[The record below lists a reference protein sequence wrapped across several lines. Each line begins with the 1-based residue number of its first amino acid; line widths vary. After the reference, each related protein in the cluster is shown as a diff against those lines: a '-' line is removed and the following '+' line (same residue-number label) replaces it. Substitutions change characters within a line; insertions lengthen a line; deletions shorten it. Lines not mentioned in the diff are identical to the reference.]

1 MTAVHAPPSDGVVN
15 RLSITGAAD
24 MSAGRLLKG
33 AAVFKQG
40 WILAVVAVA
49 LLAAAWAAPANG
61 SQLVEFE
68 KEAAVAAN
76 GTIPPVPVNPLEEV
90 KQACGSETA
99 TWGSELFTTA
109 PSEIKVKNEWADVV
123 PGKEMEIS
131 GTITNVVFSNADIP
145 VDHPFSRDFTFNIKL
160 DEPYWSLA
168 RQLGPGESEGANGNE
183 GETHEIHVELESGSL
198 LHVLPQ
204 REGPASGEDWEIL
217 PTEPKVPTLV
227 VEALEGLEE
236 GYIPQSGE
244 RIAMKGRWIL
254 DCGHNDFHSEL
265 HPITFMAFGH
275 QVGSKTVVHI
285 TDNPYRVTQ
294 LYGFGTGAV
303 NASPKGVPF
312 PAAFE
317 ETVENLVKNAIFSNP
332 SFSGINLLV
341 GLERT
346 APSVTP
352 FKVCAPEVTPGKVVA
367 TWAFVQRKGIKIKV
381 KRSKAS
387 NCVTIT
393 PKANYQYKALQPR
406 SRTCAMPWPWLS
418 SKIAESLDISEVRNN
433 EVETIRVDATGGTF
447 TITYGGETTAP
458 ITYNASAKEVQEAL
472 EALPVLKPGDI
483 TVTGGPGGEGGATP
497 YTLAFGGELAEQ
509 SVTPVTTNR
518 SGLTGGAKLAS
529 VVVTRPG
536 GALDLRRF
544 ILSLIEQKS
553 KVSLEKLGAF
563 NDITKIE
570 EKVALTPYTACLD
583 PLSAP
588 PVNLEVMKAV
598 DNEQAF
604 PYYGEVLVE

>member
-1 MTAVHAPPSDGVVN
+1 M
-15 RLSITGAAD
+15 
-24 MSAGRLLKG
+24 
-33 AAVFKQG
+33 FKQG
-40 WILAVVAVA
+40 RILAVVAVA
-49 LLAAAWAAPANG
+49 LFAAAWAAPASG

-68 KEAAVAAN
+68 KEAALATN
-76 GTIPPVPVNPLEEV
+76 GTVPPVPLKPLEEV
-90 KQACGSETA
+90 KEVCGSETA
-99 TWGSELFTTA
+99 TWGSELFTTP
-109 PSEIKVKNEWADVV
+109 PSEIKVKNEWADLV

-131 GTITNVVFSNADIP
+131 GKITNVVFSTGDIP

-160 DEPYWSLA
+160 DEAYWSLA
-168 RQLGPGESEGANGNE
+168 RQLGPGESEGASGNE

-198 LHVLPQ
+198 LHALPQ
-204 REGPASGEDWEIL
+204 KEGPLSGEAWEIL

-236 GYIPQSGE
+236 GFIPQSGE
-244 RIAMKGRWIL
+244 RIAMKGRWII

-275 QVGSKTVVHI
+275 QVGSKTVAHI

-294 LYGFGTGAV
+294 LYGFGTAGV

-317 ETVENLVKNAIFSNP
+317 ETVENLVKNAISGFPPDN
-332 SFSGINLLV
+332 GINLLV

-352 FKVCAPEVTPGKVVA
+352 FKVCAPETTPGKVLA

-393 PKANYQYKALQPR
+393 PRATSQYQALQPR

-418 SKIAESLDISEVRNN
+418 SKIAESLDLSEVRSN
-433 EVETIRVDATGGTF
+433 EVETIQVNATGGTF

-458 ITYNASAKEVQEAL
+458 INYNASAKKVQEAL
-472 EALPVLKPGDI
+472 EALPILKPGDI
-483 TVTGGPGGEGGATP
+483 TVTGGPGGEGGGTP
-497 YTLAFGGELAEQ
+497 YTLTFGGGLAKQ
-509 SVTPVTTNR
+509 AVTPVTTNR
-518 SGLTGGAKLAS
+518 TGLTGGAKLAS

-553 KVSLEKLGAF
+553 KVGLEKLGQFAA
-563 NDITKIE
+563 ITRIE

-604 PYYGEVLVE
+604 PYYGEVQVE